1 MSARTGRNRR
11 RATLDRRLLQV
22 TTTLAVRTC
31 LRLEVRPSGALSS
44 ARHERCRVLAMLS
57 AVERTLGPDLTSLSR
72 HLLPFAQQM
81 LRRYGEFYPFGA
93 TMDANGAIG
102 AAAAYTSGGEHPES
116 QRVLDL
122 LIDGLTLDA
131 QAGRI
136 RAAGVCV
143 DVLTIPAG
151 ETAKRDAICLKLAQ
165 VNGATV
171 DVYVPYRKRR
181 FRGVKYDEPY
191 AAAGTLTL
199 ASELEG

>member
-1 MSARTGRNRR
+1 
-11 RATLDRRLLQV
+11 
-22 TTTLAVRTC
+22 
-31 LRLEVRPSGALSS
+31 
-44 ARHERCRVLAMLS
+44 MLS

-81 LRRYGEFYPFGA
+81 LRRYGEFYPFAA
-93 TMDANGAIG
+93 TMDANGAI
-102 AAAAYTSGGEHPES
+102 AAAEAYPSGDDHPES

-131 QAGRI
+131 ETGRI

-165 VNGATV
+165 VNGETF
-171 DVYVPYRKRR
+171 DVYVPYSRR
-181 FRGVKYDEPY
+181 WLRGVHYDDAY
-191 AAAGTLTL
+191 ALAGTLTL
-199 ASELEG
+199 CSEVES